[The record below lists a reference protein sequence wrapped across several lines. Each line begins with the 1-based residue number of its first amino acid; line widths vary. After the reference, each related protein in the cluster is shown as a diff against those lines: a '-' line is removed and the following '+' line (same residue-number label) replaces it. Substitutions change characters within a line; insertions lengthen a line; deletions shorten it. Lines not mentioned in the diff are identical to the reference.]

1 MLLLHLSDWH
11 LGRPIG
17 RRERSAD
24 HEAAL
29 TEQIRIAREHKPDL
43 IVHSGD
49 LFDTFRPSQE
59 VLHQAAWAA
68 REFASI
74 APTYFVSGNHDSVK
88 LFRFFDEFV
97 GDGDRLRFV
106 THARVLPPRELA
118 TGEELKMGFLPFF
131 HPNRRRDDMAEAE
144 LRNAFFDA
152 SGEMASYRD
161 TLGMFQREIGRRM
174 NKGYDP
180 DRTVRIFVAHVGLD
194 GARITRNSGERE
206 MHLGEMYMGEPAH
219 VPIVDYGAFGHMHL
233 PQPLPG
239 SARGRYAGSPLQLD
253 FGEEGEDK
261 SVVLADIAPGGSTH
275 AEILP
280 LTAARRLRR
289 ARLELAEVQDDAR
302 RLAKNGRPVILAL
315 TVHTEKHQRDLSE
328 LVREAYAACANTDVI
343 SVVEDCDELRG
354 EVLSAANAGST
365 DESLGDLFANYIQ
378 EQEQLGAPAAA
389 IIEAFTEFSSDL
401 GLDVVESVYQDA
413 DRRELQEDDS

>member
-17 RRERSAD
+17 RRERADD

-29 TEQIRIAREHKPDL
+29 NEQIRIAREHRPDL

-74 APTYFVSGNHDSVK
+74 APTYFVSGNHDSAK
-88 LFRFFDEFV
+88 LFHFFDEFV

-106 THARVLPPRELA
+106 TRARVSPSRELA
-118 TGEELKMGFLPFF
+118 TGEDLRMGFLPFF
-131 HPNRRRDDMAEAE
+131 HPHKRLNDMADTE
-144 LRNAFFDA
+144 LRDAFFDV
-152 SGEMASYRD
+152 SEEMVSYRE
-161 TLGMFQREIGRRM
+161 TLGAFQREIGRRM
-174 NKGYDP
+174 NEGYNP
-180 DRTVRIFVAHVGLD
+180 DKTVRIFVAHLGLD

-206 MHLGEMYMGEPAH
+206 MHLGEMYMSDPAY
-219 VPIVDYGAFGHMHL
+219 VPFADYGAFGHMHL

-239 SARGRYAGSPLQLD
+239 STPGRYAGSPLQLD

-261 SVVLADIAPGGSTH
+261 SVVLADLAPGRPTRT
-275 AEILP
+275 EILP

-289 ARLELAEVQDDAR
+289 ARLELHEVQDDAR
-302 RLAKNGRPVILAL
+302 RLAENGRPVILAV

-328 LVREAYAACANTDVI
+328 LVREAYAACAGTEVI

-354 EVLSAANAGST
+354 EALSAATVGGTN
-365 DESLGDLFANYIQ
+365 ESLSDLFASYV
-378 EQEQLGAPAAA
+378 EDQEQLGAPATA
-389 IIEAFTEFSSDL
+389 ILDAFTNLSSDL
-401 GLDVVESVYQDA
+401 GLDIVDSVFQGPNRARPQDA
-413 DRRELQEDDS
+413 S